1 VHFTPLAAQHERTPP
16 LFVPATDRLILL
28 VAKYCAQWLTAAE
41 PEWEATGV
49 QTSHGERVSAI
60 ISAVQIAGGIALT
73 MAGRMPGSR
82 RIEDQ
87 WRAAS
92 SGEKKGTPWK

>member
-1 VHFTPLAAQHERTPP
+1 
-16 LFVPATDRLILL
+16 LILL

-73 MAGRMPGSR
+73 MAGRACPAVEELKTNGAR
-82 RIEDQ
+82 VPLER
-87 WRAAS
+87 
-92 SGEKKGTPWK
+92 KKGTPWK